1 MRKVHLIS
9 VSEPLMLDLALAIRE
24 KGYEVTVSTEVLTE
38 STRTKLQRAKCKCYG
53 EGWFPEKLTNHINFV
68 VLGAEVR
75 SDNPELVKAKE
86 LGLLIQ
92 SVPEF
97 IFHRTK
103 EKTRV
108 VVAGAQGKKSIISM
122 IAYALEKQ
130 KLKFDYALTSEISVL
145 ANRVQMSYESR
156 IALIEG
162 DAQVT
167 SELEKRVQ
175 LEFYRPHIA
184 LLTNLSWSITTG
196 PATPEEY
203 YRIYKSF
210 TASIEREGKL
220 VYFTGDPLVARLAE
234 GVRED
239 VTAIPYDEHV
249 VVEKEQITYL
259 QTRYGEF
266 PVHIPDAYFLLN
278 LNAARLVCRQLG
290 VKDAD
295 FYRSMSEYSLSF
307 SV

>member
-1 MRKVHLIS
+1 M
-9 VSEPLMLDLALAIRE
+9 
-24 KGYEVTVSTEVLTE
+24 
-38 STRTKLQRAKCKCYG
+38 
-53 EGWFPEKLTNHINFV
+53 
-68 VLGAEVR
+68 
-75 SDNPELVKAKE
+75 
-86 LGLLIQ
+86 
-92 SVPEF
+92 
-97 IFHRTK
+97 
-103 EKTRV
+103 

-145 ANRVQMSYESR
+145 ANRVRMSYESR

-196 PATPEEY
+196 TATPEEY

-220 VYFTGDPLVARLAE
+220 VYFTGDPLVARLA
-234 GVRED
+234 GGGTGRC
-239 VTAIPYDEHV
+239 
-249 VVEKEQITYL
+249 
-259 QTRYGEF
+259 
-266 PVHIPDAYFLLN
+266 N
-278 LNAARLVCRQLG
+278 C
-290 VKDAD
+290 
-295 FYRSMSEYSLSF
+295 YSLRRTCSRGKREVYLSSNPLRGISCSYPGCLF
-307 SV
+307 SA